1 MFIMQRIGQREL
13 MLDDD
18 HVEVWTY
25 NKMHASFK
33 VQVEWGI
40 GGLKRKWRHLMK
52 TFYSTKLKYAHL
64 FRAATLLINFL
75 HKRRMDL
82 TYDVVG
88 DQIANWA
95 TRGWAKDF

>member
-1 MFIMQRIGQREL
+1 
-13 MLDDD
+13 MLNVN
-18 HVEVWTY
+18 HAAMRTY
-25 NKMHASFK
+25 NKMHVGFK